1 MSSTDLQQFL
11 AFLEVGPEGISDRSK
26 MNSSQRPK
34 DIPRTI
40 RQMCLS
46 PILKFKLLDEALIA
60 IAANVFEDTNLS
72 TKKNSQS
79 ATKHL
84 RCRSHP
90 WCDIHS
96 LHQSMTSK
104 EQNRCDQTGQSCY
117 DNLANGCPPCR
128 SWNVSWHMHVG
139 PDRWETSQE

>member
-26 MNSSQRPK
+26 MNSSHRPM

-40 RQMCLS
+40 RQVCLS

-72 TKKNSQS
+72 TKKIQS
-79 ATKHL
+79 KCQQNTYAACPIHGATSIH
-84 RCRSHP
+84 CTNP
-90 WCDIHS
+90 W
-96 LHQSMTSK
+96 LFQGA
-104 EQNRCDQTGQSCY
+104 E
-117 DNLANGCPPCR
+117 
-128 SWNVSWHMHVG
+128 
-139 PDRWETSQE
+139 